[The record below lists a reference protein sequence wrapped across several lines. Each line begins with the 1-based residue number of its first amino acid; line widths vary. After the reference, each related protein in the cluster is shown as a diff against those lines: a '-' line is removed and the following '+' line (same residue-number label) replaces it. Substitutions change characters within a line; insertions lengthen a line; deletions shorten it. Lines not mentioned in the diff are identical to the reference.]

1 MSVYTKGFSKKP
13 NKDHISQRN
22 IELIDD
28 NRIVID
34 GLKKIRVDAAP
45 SAELWDNVDKLDQR
59 SNPKLGPCAVV
70 VINGDTFEVAEGL
83 APALDKKK
91 SLIGPTTGGVFTYPM
106 LDSKG
111 PRVTCLNMAN
121 AIKPGGGYLNGAS
134 AQEEDLCRRSTLYA
148 CLEKF
153 KFPIPQNSMLY
164 HRAVIITRNADY
176 SMKPDGGNLRKDLPV
191 VSVISAATVN
201 KPALVRMNGK
211 DMYAKQEDITTQVM
225 VCQAILR
232 VAAKNKHRKLVL
244 GAIGCG
250 AFYHPQEEAVRI
262 WQDVL
267 GRPEFRGWFENVT
280 FAVLSRGTPTPGT
293 PSYNFTAFRDGLEDL
308 LVGERG
314 AKLTQPRRKCVPALD
329 VDVADEEI
337 SLPRSRA
344 TSRARSI
351 SRAPASVEPEETRRR
366 PSRTR
371 SSTRLREQSR
381 TRAASGSRASPRR
394 TLSASAGRGRSRQAS
409 GDVGE
414 KTVVYKFLVL
424 VLVSAI
430 AYLVLHFAEF
440 CWFMVRRAM
449 KKQRGPMSGVG
460 VMETIEEILL

>member
-1 MSVYTKGFSKKP
+1 MSAYTKGFSKKP
-13 NKDHISQRN
+13 SKDPIRRRN
-22 IELIDD
+22 IELADD
-28 NRIVID
+28 NRAVTDELIN
-34 GLKKIRVDAAP
+34 IRVDAAP
-45 SAELWDNVDKLDQR
+45 SAELWENVDKLDQR

-70 VINGDTFEVAEGL
+70 VINGDTLEVAERL
-83 APALDKKK
+83 MPALDKAK

-111 PRVTCLNMAN
+111 PRVVCLNMAN
-121 AIKPGGGYLNGAS
+121 AIKPGGGYLTGAS

-153 KFPIPQNSMLY
+153 KFPIPQNGVLY
-164 HRAVIITRNADY
+164 HRAVIITRSADY

-211 DMYAKQEDITTQVM
+211 DIYAKQEDVTTQVM

-250 AFYHPQEEAVRI
+250 AFCHPQEEAVRI

-267 GRPEFRGWFENVT
+267 GSPEFKGWFENVT
-280 FAVLSRGTPTPGT
+280 FAVLSRGTPTPGN
-293 PSYNFTAFRDGLEDL
+293 PSYNFTAFREGLEDL

-314 AKLTQPRRKCVPALD
+314 AKLTQARGNCVPALD
-329 VDVADEEI
+329 VDVANDEI

-344 TSRARSI
+344 TSRARSM
-351 SRAPASVEPEETRRR
+351 SRVPASVEPEETRRY
-366 PSRTR
+366 PSRKR
-371 SSTRLREQSR
+371 SSTRMREQFR
-381 TRAASGSRASPRR
+381 IRAASGSRASPRR

-414 KTVVYKFLVL
+414 KIVVYKLLVL
-424 VLVSAI
+424 ILVAVV
-430 AYLVLHFAEF
+430 AYFVLHFADF

-449 KKQRGPMSGVG
+449 EQRGPISGGSAV
-460 VMETIEEILL
+460 ETIEEVL

>member
-1 MSVYTKGFSKKP
+1 
-13 NKDHISQRN
+13 
-22 IELIDD
+22 
-28 NRIVID
+28 
-34 GLKKIRVDAAP
+34 
-45 SAELWDNVDKLDQR
+45 
-59 SNPKLGPCAVV
+59 
-70 VINGDTFEVAEGL
+70 
-83 APALDKKK
+83 
-91 SLIGPTTGGVFTYPM
+91 M

-111 PRVTCLNMAN
+111 PRVVCLNMAN

-153 KFPIPQNSMLY
+153 KFPIPQNGVLY
-164 HRAVIITRNADY
+164 HRAVIVTRNADY

-211 DMYAKQEDITTQVM
+211 DMYAKQEDTTTQVM

-250 AFYHPQEEAVRI
+250 AFYHPQEEAARI

-267 GRPEFRGWFENVT
+267 GRPEFKGWFENVT
-280 FAVLSRGTPTPGT
+280 FAVLSRGTPNPGN
-293 PSYNFTAFRDGLEDL
+293 PSYNFTAFREGLEDL
-308 LVGERG
+308 LVGEKG

-329 VDVADEEI
+329 VDMANEEI

-351 SRAPASVEPEETRRR
+351 SRAPERVEPEETRRH

-371 SSTRLREQSR
+371 SSTRLREQFR

-394 TLSASAGRGRSRQAS
+394 TSSASTGRGRSRQAS
-409 GDVGE
+409 GDAGE
-414 KTVVYKFLVL
+414 KGVVYKFLVL
-424 VLVSAI
+424 ILVAVV
-430 AYLVLHFAEF
+430 AYLVLYFADF

-449 KKQRGPMSGVG
+449 KEQRGPISGGG
-460 VMETIEEILL
+460 VVETNEKILL